1 MRPRRPAFV
10 LTPRAYRA
18 VTLVAVALVGAIIV
32 SGAAVRLT
40 GSGLGCSEWPNCS
53 PGRLT
58 PHGAGGHHAW
68 VEFLNRLFTGAVSI
82 SVIAAA
88 LGSYLRRP
96 FRRDLMWLAWGLV
109 LGVVGQIVLGGITVL
124 VDLHPV
130 AVMSHM
136 LLSLLILADAVVLH
150 HRAAR
155 PGGPRAARVAAPVVA
170 MGRVLLGAAAVVFV
184 TGAVVTGTGP
194 HAGDAD
200 VKRFDLLITDVARI
214 HGSAVVAFL
223 GAALLAGLVAHRRG
237 DLASVSRPL
246 TVLLGVIVAQAAV
259 GYTQYFTGVPAYLVA
274 VHVTGAAAV
283 LVAALSFHLAL
294 FEPAASTLGLD
305 VDRGAPAP
313 EARGVPGPEPA
324 GRLPAGA

>member
-1 MRPRRPAFV
+1 MRLRRPSFV
-10 LTPRAYRA
+10 LSPRAYRTITLAA
-18 VTLVAVALVGAIIV
+18 VILVGTIIV

-40 GSGLGCSEWPNCS
+40 GSGLGCSEWPNCA

-109 LGVVGQIVLGGITVL
+109 VGVVGQIVLGGVTVL
-124 VDLHPV
+124 VDLHPI

-155 PGGPRAARVAAPVVA
+155 PGGPRVGRVARPVVV
-170 MGRVLLGAAAVVFV
+170 MGRVLLAAASVVFA
-184 TGAVVTGTGP
+184 TGTVVTGTGP

-200 VKRFDLLITDVARI
+200 VKRFHYLITDVARI
-214 HGSAVVAFL
+214 HGSAVIVFV
-223 GAALLAGLVAHRRG
+223 GAVLLTAYLAHRRG
-237 DLASVSRPL
+237 DLPAITRPL
-246 TVLLGVIVAQAAV
+246 TVLLAVIVAQAAV

-274 VHVTGAAAV
+274 FHVAGAAVV
-283 LVAALSFHLAL
+283 LVATVSFDLALSGPVTSAVGGDA
-294 FEPAASTLGLD
+294 EVGPATRVPL
-305 VDRGAPAP
+305 PA
-313 EARGVPGPEPA
+313 R
-324 GRLPAGA
+324 RLPAGT

>member
-1 MRPRRPAFV
+1 MPPRRPHLV
-10 LTPRAYRA
+10 LSPRAYRT
-18 VTLVAVALVGAIIV
+18 VTLIAVVLVGAIIV
-32 SGAAVRLT
+32 SGATVRLT

-58 PHGAGGHHAW
+58 PHGAGNHHAW
-68 VEFLNRLFTGAVSI
+68 VEFVNRLFTGAVSI

-109 LGVVGQIVLGGITVL
+109 VGVVGQIVLGGVTVL
-124 VDLHPV
+124 VGLHPV

-155 PGGPRAARVAAPVVA
+155 PGGASVARVGAPVVA
-170 MGRVLLGAAAVVFV
+170 MGRLLLVAASVVFV

-194 HAGDAD
+194 HAGDVD
-200 VKRFDLLITDVARI
+200 VKRFHFLITDVARV
-214 HGSAVVAFL
+214 HGSAVIAFL
-223 GAALLAGLVAHRRG
+223 GAVLLTALLAHRRG
-237 DLASVSRPL
+237 ELPAVTRPL
-246 TVLLGVIVAQAAV
+246 TVLLAVIVAQAAV

-274 VHVTGAAAV
+274 IHVAGAAVV
-283 LVAALSFHLAL
+283 LVATLSFHLAL
-294 FEPAASTLGLD
+294 SEPAARALGTEARAPS
-305 VDRGAPAP
+305 VAPAAP
-313 EARGVPGPEPA
+313 PSH
-324 GRLPAGA
+324 RLPAGT